1 MSLRRSEEVLEMPEK
16 PVRFEAPTNEL
27 RKQGQVVGTTDRVY
41 EITGDRVL
49 IAEVLVRGDLSGELE
64 YNGRRLRIVGV
75 HTITGL
81 KVTLEGAR
89 GPVWEGVECE
99 VVQ

>member
-1 MSLRRSEEVLEMPEK
+1 MPEK
-16 PVRFEAPTNEL
+16 SVSFDAPTNEL
-27 RKQGQVVGTTDRVY
+27 LKGGHVVGTTDRVY
-41 EITGDRVL
+41 EITGNRVL
-49 IAEVLVRGDLSGELE
+49 LAEVLVRGDLTGELE

-99 VVQ
+99 VLG